1 MPKDF
6 DYDEIGDR
14 QYDEYKEFM
23 AGLPLWIKEQ
33 IKAMPQGTPAFEKKA
48 YAEKLL
54 CDKQAQNR
62 AIVRSIWGGEI
73 NDD

>member
-1 MPKDF
+1 MSK
-6 DYDEIGDR
+6 DYDYEEDADR
-14 QYDEYKEFM
+14 GYDEYKEFM

-33 IKAMPQGTPAFEKKA
+33 VKAMGDNISDWDKYC
-48 YAEKLL
+48 YAQRLYY
-54 CDKQAQNR
+54 DKHLQNR